1 MEYSA
6 NFINEILALHGK
18 NLKRSLGQ
26 NFLFDEK
33 ILRTI
38 SRAAVEQEVPNIVEI
53 GAGVGLLTDML
64 CQNAKKVVTVEIDQT
79 LPPILSQTVPHANF
93 SLFLSDI
100 LKTDLAALSTQYFEG
115 KKFVIVGNLP
125 YYITAKILRK
135 LMADIALFERAVI
148 MVQKEVADRLQSAPG
163 SKEYRAGALQ
173 IQALFDT
180 EYVCT
185 VPPHAFVPAPHID
198 SAVITLTPKKEPLVK
213 EADIPTFLR
222 FTDTAFL
229 SRRKQLKS
237 VAKTLSTTSEQ
248 MAQSLAALD
257 LPDTARAES
266 LTPEQ
271 MVKLFYNL
279 A

>member
-1 MEYSA
+1 MQYCA
-6 NFINEILALHGK
+6 NFIKEILARHGK
-18 NLKRSLGQ
+18 VLKHSLGQ
-26 NFLFDEK
+26 NFLFDEQ
-33 ILRTI
+33 ILRAIT
-38 SRAAVEQEVPNIVEI
+38 SAAVGKETPNIVEI
-53 GAGVGLLTDML
+53 GAGVGLLTDLL

-79 LPPILSQTVPHANF
+79 LPPILKETVPHDNF
-93 SLFLSDI
+93 SLFLNDI
-100 LKTDLAALSTQYFEG
+100 LKTDLAALGEQYFAGE
-115 KKFVIVGNLP
+115 KFVVVGNLP
-125 YYITAKILRK
+125 YYITAKILGK

-148 MVQKEVADRLQSAPG
+148 MVQKEVADRLHSAPG

-173 IQALFDT
+173 AQALFDI

-198 SAVITLTPKKEPLVK
+198 SAVITLTPKKNALIK
-213 EADIPTFLR
+213 TADIPTFLR

-237 VAKTLSTTSEQ
+237 VAKSLGTTSEQ
-248 MAQSLAALD
+248 LAQSLAALD

-271 MVKLFYNL
+271 MVKLFYRL
-279 A
+279 R